1 MTDERPDTT
10 IHYDEDTS
18 LEAVAD
24 ETIAIIGYG
33 NQGRSQ
39 ALNLRDSGHEDV
51 IVGNREDSSWDQ
63 AEEDGFE
70 VMSMADAAAAADVV
84 FLLVPDEVMPEVFE
98 DAIEPGLEAGDAI
111 NFASGYNITYGF
123 LTPPDDLDVVMVAPR
138 MIGQAVRETYVSG
151 EGAPALVGVDQDAT
165 GRAWDRALA
174 LAHGIGATRSGAIE
188 SSFEQ
193 ETIVDLLSE
202 QAMGPVLFNAMRAKY
217 ELELEAGIP
226 PEIILTELY
235 LSGEAAHVRQKMAE
249 LGVVGQLTLHSRTS
263 QYGQLSR
270 GQAFSKEHIKS
281 FMRDQLEGIRDG
293 SFAREWQEEQEQG
306 FPTFDRLL
314 EEAWESDFIQDEQRT
329 MERLGLGKRDADE
342 RDD

>member
-1 MTDERPDTT
+1 MTDERPETT
-10 IHYDEDTS
+10 IHYAEDTS
-18 LEAVAD
+18 LDAVAD
-24 ETIAIIGYG
+24 DTIAIVGYG

-39 ALNLRDSGHEDV
+39 ALNLRDSGHDDV
-51 IVGNREDSSWDQ
+51 IVGNREDGSWDQ
-63 AEEDGFE
+63 AEADGFD
-70 VMSMADAAAAADVV
+70 VMSTTDAADAADVV
-84 FLLVPDEVMPEVFE
+84 CLLVPDEVMPEVFE
-98 DAIEPGLEAGDAI
+98 ESIEPGLEAGDAVD
-111 NFASGYNITYGF
+111 FASGYNVTYGF
-123 LTPPDDLDVVMVAPR
+123 ISPPDDVDVVMVAPR
-138 MIGQAVRETYVSG
+138 MIGPAVRETYLSG
-151 EGAPALVGVDQDAT
+151 EGAPALVGVEQDAT
-165 GRAWDRALA
+165 GRAWDRAIA

-202 QAMGPVLFNAMRAKY
+202 QAMGPILFNAMRAKY

-235 LSGEAAHVRQKMAE
+235 LSGEAAHVRKKMAE

-270 GQAFSKEHIKS
+270 GEAFSKEGIKS
-281 FMRDQLEGIRDG
+281 FMREQLEGIKDG
-293 SFAREWQEEQEQG
+293 SFAREWHREQEEG

-329 MERLGLGKRDADE
+329 MERLGLGERDAGAE
-342 RDD
+342 